1 MYEGQRSSILLKVFN
16 IVPNLSFSDL
26 ETGFEFPSAEFA
38 PDKKTVEKYLSAVEG
53 PEHDCIPPLAVSA
66 LALISL
72 TESISLPPGSIHASQ
87 EFNFLKPVPIG
98 TKLSCKTIVARKTAR
113 SSMNMLV
120 LEMNVFDTDG
130 EKVQSGKTTI
140 ILPAM
145 K

>member
-1 MYEGQRSSILLKVFN
+1 MVFN

-130 EKVQSGKTTI
+130 EKEQSGKTKI